1 MKAVIWMGASRE
13 DLKAFP
19 ADARRQVGYQLD
31 KLQRGFEPDDWKPL
45 KTVGP
50 GVRELRIRETSGAFR
65 VIYIATLPEGV
76 YVLHC
81 FQKKSQQT
89 SQKDLRLAMLRFKA
103 IPGDGR

>member
-50 GVRELRIRETSGAFR
+50 GVRELRIRESSGAFR

-89 SQKDLRLAMLRFKA
+89 SLKDLRLATLRFKA
-103 IPGDGR
+103 IPGDAR